1 MRRAGGVKGSVHIN
15 CKICAEYK
23 KEKITLGLKYL
34 RTSWRCLV
42 RMLKAEQSEGRED
55 VSMPGREIM

>member
-1 MRRAGGVKGSVHIN
+1 MELRVQFTSIVKHVLNIR
-15 CKICAEYK
+15 K
-23 KEKITLGLKYL
+23 KEITLGLRYL